1 MKLVIVESPT
11 KCHTIKKFLGNDY
24 QVVASMGHIR
34 DLSTSGKGGLGVDI
48 AHDFKPTYVI
58 NKDKKKIVDELIR
71 AKNKAEEVYL
81 ATDPDR
87 EGEAISWHLASV
99 LDLDV
104 NTTKR
109 LEFHEITKKA
119 LTNAINNPRLIDLD
133 LVASQET
140 RRIIDRIM
148 GFELS
153 SLLKRKI
160 HSLSA
165 GRVQSVALK
174 LITDREKEVLAF
186 VPQEYYTV
194 EGDFEGLKAKLDSYM
209 GKEITLKTKEEAD
222 QIVNLLL
229 HQDFLITK
237 KKEAIRS
244 VEPNKPFKTSTLQQ
258 EAFNR
263 FHYSTKVTQS
273 IAQKLFET
281 GLITYIRTD
290 GVGYAEEFI
299 DEGKTF
305 VKDQFGSSYLASNSK
320 YKSLQVSDDTKLA
333 HEAIRPTSLY
343 KKPSDVKSDLDVSS
357 YRLYK
362 LIYER
367 SLASLM
373 APKKEKV
380 ITYYLEHDA
389 YTFINEGTTLLF
401 DGYLK
406 VTEVEKEE
414 ENLTNGNLSF
424 NEGEYLKNNTLES
437 KQHFTKGPTRYN
449 EARLVKMMEDLKIGR
464 PSTYASTISTLFERK
479 YIESSKGLLIPTKQ
493 GNLTSERLNEFF
505 PEFMDASFTAEMEE
519 NLDDITLQNDSRL
532 KMLQS
537 FYDKFEPLYEKA
549 KDEMEGEAPIYTGN
563 ICPECG
569 KPMVLKTSRY
579 GTFEACSGFPTCRYV
594 VKKEKEP
601 LQEAGKTC
609 PKCGRPLVLRKSKKG
624 EFLACSGFPK
634 CRYIEG
640 DNDTKEEKVVSNK
653 ICPKCGH
660 PLVKRSSKRGEFLGC
675 SNFPKC
681 RYIEPLD
688 KKEEEN

>member
-11 KCHTIKKFLGNDY
+11 KCHTIKKFLGKDF

-48 AHDFKPTYVI
+48 QNNFKPTYVI
-58 NKDKKKIVDELIR
+58 NKDKKKIVDELIK
-71 AKNKAEEVYL
+71 AKQKASEVYL

-104 NTTKR
+104 NTAKR
-109 LEFHEITKKA
+109 LEFHEITQKA
-119 LTNAINNPRLIDLD
+119 LTHAIENPRTIDLD

-153 SLLKRKI
+153 SLLKKKI
-160 HSLSA
+160 KSVSA

-186 VPQEYYTV
+186 VPQEYYSIQ
-194 EGDFEGLKAKLDSYM
+194 GDFQGLKAKLDSYM
-209 GKEITLKTKEEAD
+209 DHEITLKTEEEANR
-222 QIVNLLL
+222 IVEQLI
-229 HQDFLITK
+229 HKDFLLVK
-237 KKEAIRS
+237 KKELIKN
-244 VEPNKPFKTSTLQQ
+244 VEPDKPFKTSTLQQ
-258 EAFNR
+258 VAFNR

-299 DEGKTF
+299 SQGKQY
-305 VKDQFGSSYLASNSK
+305 VEDNFGSKYLASNAK
-320 YKSLQVSDDTKLA
+320 YNSLQVKDDTKLA

-343 KKPSDVKSDLDVSS
+343 TRPSDVEKTLDPSA

-380 ITYYLEHDA
+380 TIYYLEREG
-389 YTFINEGTTLLF
+389 YTFRHETTSILF

-406 VTEVEKEE
+406 VTFEEKEE
-414 ENLTNGNLSF
+414 ENSDDLNIDFKEGDYLTNV
-424 NEGEYLKNNTLES
+424 TLES
-437 KQHFTKGPTRYN
+437 EKHFTKGPVRYN
-449 EARLVKMMEDLKIGR
+449 EARLVKMMEDLGIGR
-464 PSTYASTISTLFERK
+464 PSTYASTISTLFDRK
-479 YIESSKGLLIPTKQ
+479 YIESSKGLLIPTDQ
-493 GNLTSERLNEFF
+493 GNLTIDRLNEFF
-505 PEFMDASFTAEMEE
+505 PVFMDASFTAEMEKS
-519 NLDDITLQNDSRL
+519 LDEITLKNDSRL
-532 KMLQS
+532 KMLQT
-537 FYDKFEPLYEKA
+537 FYDKFEPLYENA
-549 KDEMEGEAPIYTGN
+549 KEKMEGKEPIYTGN
-563 ICPECG
+563 ICPKCG

-579 GTFEACSGFPTCRYV
+579 GTFEACSSFPTCKYV
-594 VKKEKEP
+594 VKKEKEEP
-601 LQEAGKTC
+601 IVTDKIC
-609 PKCGRPLVLRKSKKG
+609 PKCGKPLVIRKSKKG

-640 DNDTKEEKVVSNK
+640 SETKKEEPIVTDKT
-653 ICPKCGH
+653 CPKCGK
-660 PLVKRSSKRGEFLGC
+660 PLVIRKSKRGEFLAC
-675 SNFPKC
+675 SGFPKC
-681 RYIEPLD
+681 RYIESID
-688 KKEEEN
+688 KKEEE

>member
-11 KCHTIKKFLGNDY
+11 KCHTIKKFLGKDF

-48 AHDFKPTYVI
+48 QNNFKPTYVI
-58 NKDKKKIVDELIR
+58 NKDKKKIVDELIK
-71 AKNKAEEVYL
+71 AKQKASEVYL

-104 NTTKR
+104 NTAKR
-109 LEFHEITKKA
+109 LEFHEITQKA
-119 LTNAINNPRLIDLD
+119 LTHAIENPRTIDLD

-153 SLLKRKI
+153 SLLKKKI
-160 HSLSA
+160 KSVSA

-186 VPQEYYTV
+186 VPQEYYSIQ
-194 EGDFEGLKAKLDSYM
+194 GDFQGLKAKLDSYM
-209 GKEITLKTKEEAD
+209 DHEITLKTEEEANR
-222 QIVNLLL
+222 IVEQLI
-229 HQDFLITK
+229 HKDFLLVK
-237 KKEAIRS
+237 KKELIKN
-244 VEPNKPFKTSTLQQ
+244 VEPDKPFKTSTLQQ
-258 EAFNR
+258 VAFNR

-299 DEGKTF
+299 SQGKQY
-305 VKDQFGSSYLASNSK
+305 VEDNFGSKYLASNAK
-320 YKSLQVSDDTKLA
+320 YNSLQVKDDTKLA

-343 KKPSDVKSDLDVSS
+343 TRPSDVEKTLDPSA

-380 ITYYLEHDA
+380 TIYYLEREG
-389 YTFINEGTTLLF
+389 YTFRHETTSILF

-406 VTEVEKEE
+406 VTFEEKEE
-414 ENLTNGNLSF
+414 ENSDDLNIDFKEGDYLTNV
-424 NEGEYLKNNTLES
+424 TLES
-437 KQHFTKGPTRYN
+437 EKHFTKGPVRYN
-449 EARLVKMMEDLKIGR
+449 EARLVKMMEDLGIGR
-464 PSTYASTISTLFERK
+464 PSTYASTISTLFDRK
-479 YIESSKGLLIPTKQ
+479 YIESSKGVLIPTDQ
-493 GNLTSERLNEFF
+493 GNLTIDRLNEFF
-505 PEFMDASFTAEMEE
+505 PVFMDASFTAEMEKS
-519 NLDDITLQNDSRL
+519 LDEITLKNDSRL
-532 KMLQS
+532 KMLQT
-537 FYDKFEPLYEKA
+537 FYDKFEPLYENA
-549 KDEMEGEAPIYTGN
+549 KEKMEGKEPIYTGN
-563 ICPECG
+563 ICPKCG

-579 GTFEACSGFPTCRYV
+579 GTFEACSSFPTCKYV
-594 VKKEKEP
+594 VKKEKEEP
-601 LQEAGKTC
+601 IVTDKIC
-609 PKCGRPLVLRKSKKG
+609 PKCGKPLVIRKSKKG

-640 DNDTKEEKVVSNK
+640 SETKKEEPIVTDRT
-653 ICPKCGH
+653 CPKCGK
-660 PLVKRSSKRGEFLGC
+660 PLVIRKSKRGEFLAC
-675 SNFPKC
+675 SGFPKC
-681 RYIEPLD
+681 RYIESID
-688 KKEEEN
+688 KKEEE